1 MPRNG
6 WLLAMPMLLS
16 CAGPGAGVTTTRA
29 ASTGSAEDVLRDAP
43 VVDLHLD
50 TPQWLLEQRYDLG
63 EPRRDL
69 GQVSLDSMRRGGVG
83 AAFFVLWH
91 PPERPEAEAHAR
103 ALALAAAV
111 RAQMARHPADLVM
124 AGSVD
129 ELLAARA
136 AGKIAVLLG
145 MEGAEP
151 LHGDLAELERM
162 HALGVRYVGLTWNA
176 HTAFADAGKPDAP
189 RHGGLSP
196 LGRAAVAE
204 MNRLGIAVD
213 VSHLSDASAAQAV
226 AASRAPVLATH
237 SCARALSEHRRN
249 LPDDLVR
256 AIAAGGGVVGVNFHS
271 VFLDAGYAARAAAAE
286 QAHAPEVAAL
296 ARSLEGA
303 DPVERRWAPYLA
315 ELRVAH
321 ALPRP
326 PLSVL
331 VDHVEHLVKVAGV
344 DHVGLGSDLDG
355 GIVPPDGIESHADLP
370 KLVAAL
376 LARGRSPEDV
386 RKLLGGNV
394 VRVLREV
401 ERVSRALRA
410 DAP

>member
-1 MPRNG
+1 MPRND
-6 WLLAMPMLLS
+6 WLLVMPILLS
-16 CAGPGAGVTTTRA
+16 CAGPGAGSTAPRA
-29 ASTGSAEDVLRDAP
+29 AATGSVEDVLRDAP

-50 TPQWLLEQRYDLG
+50 TPQWLLDQRYDLG
-63 EPRRDL
+63 EPRREL
-69 GQVSLDSMRRGGVG
+69 GQVNLDSMRRGGVG
-83 AAFFVLWH
+83 AAFFVLWN
-91 PPERPEAEAHAR
+91 PPDLPEADAHAR

-111 RAQMARHPADLVM
+111 RAQVARHPADLAM

-136 AGKIAVLLG
+136 SGKIAILLG

-196 LGRAAVAE
+196 LGRAAIAE

-213 VSHLSDASAAQAV
+213 VSHLSDASAAQAI

-237 SCARALSEHRRN
+237 SCVRALSDHRRN

-256 AIAAGGGVVGVNFHS
+256 AIAASGGVVGVNLHS
-271 VFLDAGYAARAAAAE
+271 VFLDAGFAARAAAAE
-286 QAHAPEVAAL
+286 EAHAPERAAL
-296 ARSLEGA
+296 ALEAA

-326 PLSVL
+326 PLAVL

-344 DHVGLGSDLDG
+344 DHVGLGSDFDG

-370 KLVAAL
+370 ELVAAL
-376 LARGRSPEDV
+376 LARGHTPEDV

-394 VRVLREV
+394 VRALREV
-401 ERVSRALRA
+401 ERVSRALRSPA
-410 DAP
+410 R